1 MMERLAVKTDT
12 IDKLVNEIVDTITD
26 TKKLNKLLRIIEE
39 KEDVEKKNSNEILS
53 LRKKVDI
60 LESRLNKLIRNFETT
75 AVEAERDITDRYEKV
90 LEHIDDQIVHL
101 QGQIENLRTS
111 LIRISNEVKNLKERL

>member
-101 QGQIENLRTS
+101 QGQIEKLRTS